1 MPDSARRVKRHTPAP
16 ANPCPPTR
24 WTDQPRPATQRPLRD
39 SRPKPL
45 DNPRLLHRDEKGAPS
60 PPFDSVLL
68 AAHAQAPTSVSRRQS
83 RSESPPLGRSRI
95 SPKADATAAAA
106 ARPPWTRSR
115 RAAREPTRAR
125 SRWAIRKRARRR
137 SPDLVLVQGG
147 HAGSTPPFGS

>member
-1 MPDSARRVKRHTPAP
+1 LRTRSPVLDSTKQSFRIAP
-16 ANPCPPTR
+16 RAGVLSGSS
-24 WTDQPRPATQRPLRD
+24 QPRAA
-39 SRPKPL
+39 
-45 DNPRLLHRDEKGAPS
+45 DEKGAPS

-147 HAGSTPPFGS
+147 HAPPFGSWAAAGRRTPGA